1 MPDRLSLANI
11 EEASRVIDPVF
22 RDSPQIA
29 FDTLSEILGAET
41 VLKVETLNPIRSFKG
56 RGPSYYVHQLK
67 GKTPLIAASAGSY
80 GQGLAVAARARG
92 IPFTVF
98 AAEKANPLKVARMRA
113 LGAEVVLGGDDFDAA
128 KALARAHAEQ
138 NGFPFV
144 EDGKEPAV
152 SEGAGSMAVE
162 LLQWP
167 DPFDAVLVALGNG
180 ALING
185 IGAWVKA
192 HAPETEVIG
201 VCATGAPSMQRSW
214 ASGSMVTTDT
224 VDTIADG
231 IGVRVPVPE
240 ALDDMKDTV
249 DDVVLVDDQTT
260 LKAMRLLLHHTG
272 LLIEPSGAVG
282 VAAMLTDAARF
293 QGKRVATI
301 LCGSNVTE
309 AQFQAWFAAGDNGGS
324 E

>member
-22 RDSPQIA
+22 RNSPQIA
-29 FDTLSEILGAET
+29 FDTLSDILGAET
-41 VLKVETLNPIRSFKG
+41 VLTVETLNPIRSFRG
-56 RGPSYYVHQLK
+56 RGPSYYVHQLTD
-67 GKTPLIAASAGSY
+67 KTPLIAASAGNY
-80 GQGLAVAARARG
+80 GQGLAVAAKARG

-98 AAEKANPLKVARMRA
+98 AAEKANPLKVERMRA
-113 LGAEVVLGGDDFDAA
+113 LGAEVVLGGTDFDAA
-128 KALARAHAEQ
+128 KARARAHAEK
-138 NGFPFV
+138 NGYPFV

-162 LLQWP
+162 LLAWP

-185 IGAWVKA
+185 VGAWIKA

-214 ASGSMVTTDT
+214 QTGTVVTTEA

-260 LKAMRLLLHHTG
+260 LKAMRLLLLHTG

-282 VAAMLTDAARF
+282 VAAHLADPDRF
-293 QGKRVATI
+293 CGKRVATI
-301 LCGSNVTE
+301 LCGGNVTE
-309 AQFQAWFAAGDNGGS
+309 EQFQAWFTAGAGAGS
-324 E
+324 V